1 MHVSEAY
8 PSELTS
14 WKRLQ
19 ELMSDLAALATQ
31 SRVTKAALSKTL
43 PKYTVGQP
51 ELVED
56 HWWELIRDA
65 GTHIRAAHSPP
76 TVAT

>member
-1 MHVSEAY
+1 
-8 PSELTS
+8 
-14 WKRLQ
+14 
-19 ELMSDLAALATQ
+19 MSDLGALATQ

-56 HWWELIRDA
+56 HWWQLIADA
-65 GTHIRAAHSPP
+65 GTRPRRAILDPR
-76 TVAT
+76 